1 MRWVKGTI
9 RKKTKSEMP
18 IKDKVG
24 ALNDEFEAAKNEI
37 IMCYMDSM
45 INGDTATQKD
55 LKNDMASLRESYD
68 EAIAELINNKEE

>member
-1 MRWVKGTI
+1 MRWTKGTI
-9 RKKTKSEMP
+9 RKKIKSEMP
-18 IKDKVG
+18 IEDKVG

-55 LKNDMASLRESYD
+55 LKDDMASLRESYD
-68 EAIAELINNKEE
+68 EAITELINNEEE